1 MNKAEFLAA
10 LRSALGKLPEQE
22 IRASLDFYAEA
33 IDDRVED
40 GASEE
45 EAVAAL
51 GDANAIAAQ
60 IIAETPPIPKAVAKM
75 KTGSRTA
82 NIVLAIVLSPLW
94 VPLALAFVLCVA
106 AIYLSIWI
114 VIAALWA
121 CVAVL
126 LLCGPIGIAGL
137 AYCLATGY
145 PLTGLWLLGCG
156 IAGSGLGLFALLGMK
171 AVSRGLVQLT
181 GMFANG
187 VKSLFVKRGGTE
199 ALKEGAASAASD
211 VRSAAETA
219 AGGMRSA
226 AAAAASGV
234 KETASAAAA
243 GLRETAA
250 VAAAG
255 AKGAVAGAKAAMH
268 EASASHAAD
277 TAKAQRPDAAA
288 SAATAQASNARCTS
302 AAQALDPAAAP
313 GGDAPVPPPGYVAS
327 SAQAAADVAAQVV
340 ARSAARSATASPVDA
355 PSQTEPQPDAHPD
368 ASAPDQTPASF
379 EEQPAPQQTE
389 AAPQPEGGSHDDR
402 A

>member
-1 MNKAEFLAA
+1 MSKAEFLAA

-51 GDANAIAAQ
+51 GDVNAIAAQ

-181 GMFANG
+181 GMFATG
-187 VKSLFVKRGGTE
+187 VKSLFVKRGGAE
-199 ALKEGAASAASD
+199 ALKAGAASAAD
-211 VRSAAETA
+211 DAKH
-219 AGGMRSA
+219 A
-226 AAAAASGV
+226 AAATAESV
-234 KETASAAAA
+234 KK
-243 GLRETAA
+243 TAA

-255 AKGAVAGAKAAMH
+255 AKGAVAGAKAAMR
-268 EASASHAAD
+268 EASAQKTQPAGN
-277 TAKAQRPDAAA
+277 
-288 SAATAQASNARCTS
+288 SATDGRSS
-302 AAQALDPAAAP
+302 
-313 GGDAPVPPPGYVAS
+313 APVPPPGY
-327 SAQAAADVAAQVV
+327 AAV
-340 ARSAARSATASPVDA
+340 
-355 PSQTEPQPDAHPD
+355 PSEQPDA
-368 ASAPDQTPASF
+368 AAQT
-379 EEQPAPQQTE
+379 
-389 AAPQPEGGSHDDR
+389 EGGSHVDR

>member
-1 MNKAEFLAA
+1 MNKTEFLAA
-10 LRSALGKLPEQE
+10 LRSALGKLPEPE

-40 GASEE
+40 GASED

-51 GDANAIAAQ
+51 GDVNAIAAQ

-82 NIVLAIVLSPLW
+82 NIVLAIVLSPIW

-137 AYCLATGY
+137 TYCLATGY

-156 IAGSGLGLFALLGMK
+156 VAGSGLGLFALLGMK

-199 ALKEGAASAASD
+199 AFKEGAASAAGD
-211 VRSAAETA
+211 VRSAA
-219 AGGMRSA
+219 S
-226 AAAAASGV
+226 AAASGV

-268 EASASHAAD
+268 EASSSRAAGVANAQRSD
-277 TAKAQRPDAAA
+277 TA
-288 SAATAQASNARCTS
+288 TS
-302 AAQALDPAAAP
+302 AAQTQMGNEPFVSAARISDPTTAH
-313 GGDAPVPPPGYVAS
+313 GGDTPAPPPGYVATP
-327 SAQAAADVAAQVV
+327 AQAAADIAAQI
-340 ARSAARSATASPVDA
+340 AARPT
-355 PSQTEPQPDAHPD
+355 PQPP
-368 ASAPDQTPASF
+368 
-379 EEQPAPQQTE
+379 EQQTE
-389 AAPQPEGGSHDDR
+389 TTPRPEGGSHVDR